1 MTNDGSQSNNPWAA
15 PQAADRWDTALPTRS
30 PDGKSSRKRT
40 AEKTALA
47 VALEWILIIGIAIG
61 VAVVVRVFLFQPFY
75 IPSASMVP
83 TLEIGDK
90 VLVNK
95 LSYKFHAIHRGDIV
109 VFSAPPGEATP
120 EVKDLVKRVIG
131 LSGDTVQGKADDGIY
146 INGRRLEEPYLPE
159 GITTKDFGPVQV
171 PNGKLFVM
179 GDNRMESKDS
189 TVFGPVEANS
199 VVGRVFLR
207 YWPLSRFG
215 TL

>member
-1 MTNDGSQSNNPWAA
+1 MTNLPPEHNPWNAPA
-15 PQAADRWDTALPTRS
+15 PQPRDDTAMPQRTS
-30 PDGKSSRKRT
+30 SSAPNSKSVAQK
-40 AEKTALA
+40 AALA
-47 VALEWILIIGIAIG
+47 VTLEWILIIGIAVG

-83 TLEIGDK
+83 TLEVGDK

-95 LSYKFHAIHRGDIV
+95 LSYKLHDIHRGDII
-109 VFSAPPGEATP
+109 VFAAPPGEATP

-131 LSGDTVQGKADDGIY
+131 LPGDTVQGKAGDGIY
-146 INGRRLEEPYLPE
+146 INGRKLNEPYLPE

-171 PNGKLFVM
+171 PAGELFVM

-189 TVFGPVEANS
+189 TVFGPIQANS

-207 YWPLSRFG
+207 YWPLNRFG
-215 TL
+215 SL